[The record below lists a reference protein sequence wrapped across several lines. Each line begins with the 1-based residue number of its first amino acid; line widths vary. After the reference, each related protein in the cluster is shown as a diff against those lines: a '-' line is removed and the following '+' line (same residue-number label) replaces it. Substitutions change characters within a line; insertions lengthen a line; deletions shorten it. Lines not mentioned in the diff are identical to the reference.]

1 MVANREQAWYHKT
14 KQCGKWRENKSN
26 KPDLTS
32 KAKIRLNIRNI
43 LRIAVISV

>member
-1 MVANREQAWYHKT
+1 MQTGNKHGTIKPNY
-14 KQCGKWRENKSN
+14 GKWRENKNN